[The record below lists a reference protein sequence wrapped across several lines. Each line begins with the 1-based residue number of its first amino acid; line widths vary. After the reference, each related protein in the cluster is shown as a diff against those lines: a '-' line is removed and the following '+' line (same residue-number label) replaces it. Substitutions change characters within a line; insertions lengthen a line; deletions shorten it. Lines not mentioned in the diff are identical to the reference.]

1 MLESLQEG
9 ALRLK
14 IVLSP
19 AQLYLFESYYHELLA
34 WNNKFNLT
42 AITEY
47 EEVEARHFLDSLSVA
62 LALPQPLPP
71 GLMLLDVGAG
81 AGFPGLPLK
90 IAYSSF
96 NLTLLEATGKKA
108 AFLKHAV
115 SLLGLDGVNIM
126 AERAEDAAHHEEM
139 REKYDAVVSR
149 AVAEL
154 PSLME
159 LTLPFCRVGGR
170 VIAQKKGR
178 VQEEIDAS
186 TGAMQLLGGRLS
198 EVKEVMVPG
207 LDDRRFLVVIEKI
220 APTPLKYPRRAGM
233 PVKRPLR

>member
-1 MLESLQEG
+1 MDLLASGAHKIGVSL
-9 ALRLK
+9 
-14 IVLSP
+14 SS
-19 AQLYLFESYYHELLA
+19 AQLKLFETYCRELTA
-34 WNNKFNLT
+34 WNSKFNLT
-42 AITEY
+42 AITDY
-47 EEVEARHFLDSLSVA
+47 KEVQARHFLDSLSVA

-81 AGFPGLPLK
+81 AGFPGIPLK

-115 SLLGLDGVNIM
+115 SLLGLDGVNII
-126 AERAEDAAHHEEM
+126 AERAEDAAHHEEL